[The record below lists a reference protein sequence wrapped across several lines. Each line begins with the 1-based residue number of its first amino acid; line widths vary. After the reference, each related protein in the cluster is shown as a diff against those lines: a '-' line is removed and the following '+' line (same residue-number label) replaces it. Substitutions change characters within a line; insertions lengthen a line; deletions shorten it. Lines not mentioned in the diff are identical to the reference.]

1 MFKDKKINI
10 RLTEKEKSIIESKA
24 KKLNMTLTKFI
35 VSSCLKDKIVI
46 VNGLDKVDSELRR
59 IGNNINQLTRLANE
73 KIITVIDLKELL
85 QEGPKNNIHVVIWT
99 GDVKKAQMLQLNK
112 SLFKERICMEMS
124 TEESKLVNGEDL
136 KPMPTG
142 FKAVLIGQNAIRFRV
157 YDLPDGKWMN
167 SLFNRLNNI

>member
-46 VNGLDKVDSELRR
+46 VNGLDKVDTELRR

-73 KIITVIDLKELL
+73 KIITVENLKELRM
-85 QEGPKNNIHVVIWT
+85 EVTDIW
-99 GDVKKAQMLQLNK
+99 QLLK
-112 SLFKERICMEMS
+112 Q
-124 TEESKLVNGEDL
+124 LVQ
-136 KPMPTG
+136 KQT
-142 FKAVLIGQNAIRFRV
+142 
-157 YDLPDGKWMN
+157 
-167 SLFNRLNNI
+167 

>member
-24 KKLNMTLTKFI
+24 KKLNMTITKFI

-73 KIITVIDLKELL
+73 KIITVIDLKELRM
-85 QEGPKNNIHVVIWT
+85 EVNNIW
-99 GDVKKAQMLQLNK
+99 QLLK
-112 SLFKERICMEMS
+112 Q
-124 TEESKLVNGEDL
+124 LVQ
-136 KPMPTG
+136 KQT
-142 FKAVLIGQNAIRFRV
+142 
-157 YDLPDGKWMN
+157 
-167 SLFNRLNNI
+167 